1 MRRFFAVGNG
11 LFAME
16 SKYGLTSVYDCGST
30 SQSTIDMAIDGALHT
45 HRGEIENVFISHYDK
60 DHVNGI
66 LKLLAAYPVK
76 RVILPMI
83 PELARVINS
92 STVKDS
98 FQYNFILSP
107 ERVIQEISPQTDVI
121 HIGNRDFEED
131 NQQLLHERVELQN
144 IENSTVLQSNFQI
157 LGIHDW
163 LYVIYNKRILTYA
176 ELTSFYNNL
185 GLTTNAT
192 SDEIISA
199 LRRMSKA
206 TNLKKAIGAIFSD
219 TELSKINDYS
229 MVVWSGRREIREG
242 CLYTGDYNAKK
253 NITDIHKVYANFL
266 RGTEIIQIPHH
277 GSYPYFHPNIC
288 LPHAAHIVSAHY
300 GPYSRQRVD
309 PRQTI
314 NAILRLGHTCLDT
327 RYGDVI
333 L

>member
-16 SKYGLTSVYDCGST
+16 SNYGLTSVYDCGST
-30 SQSTIDMAIDGALHT
+30 SQSTIDLAIDRALDTYH
-45 HRGEIENVFISHYDK
+45 GEIDNVFISHYDK

-66 LKLLAAYPVK
+66 LKLLAVYPVK

-83 PELARVINS
+83 SDLARVISS
-92 STVKDS
+92 STVRDS

-107 ERVIQEISPQTDVI
+107 ERVIQDISPQTDVI
-121 HIGNRDFEED
+121 HIGNRYFEED
-131 NQQLLHERVELQN
+131 NQQLPERVELQN
-144 IENSTVLQSNFQI
+144 IENSTVLHRNFQI
-157 LGIHDW
+157 LGINDW
-163 LYVIYNKRILTYA
+163 LYVIYNKRILTDA
-176 ELTSFYNNL
+176 ELTSFYNYI

-199 LRRMSKA
+199 LRRMNKA
-206 TNLKKAIGAIFSD
+206 TNLKKALGTIFSD
-219 TELSKINDYS
+219 IELSKINDYS
-229 MVVWSGRREIREG
+229 MVVWSGRKEIGEG

-253 NITDIHKVYANFL
+253 YIGDIHKAYANFL

-288 LPHAAHIVSAHY
+288 LPHATHIVSAHH

-314 NAILRLGHTCLDT
+314 NAILRLGHTCQDT
-327 RYGDVI
+327 RERDVM

>member
-11 LFAME
+11 LFAIE
-16 SKYGLTSVYDCGST
+16 SNYGLTSVYDCGST
-30 SQSTIDMAIDGALHT
+30 SQSTIDLAIDRALNI
-45 HRGEIENVFISHYDK
+45 HRGAIDNVFISHYDK

-66 LKLLAAYPVK
+66 LKLLTVYPIK

-98 FQYNFILSP
+98 FQYYFILSP

-131 NQQLLHERVELQN
+131 NQQLHERVELQN
-144 IENSTVLQSNFQI
+144 LGNSTVLHSNFQI
-157 LGIHDW
+157 LGINNW
-163 LYVIYNKRILTYA
+163 LYVIYNKRILTCT
-176 ELTSFYNNL
+176 ELTLFYKYL
-185 GLTTNAT
+185 GLATNAT

-206 TNLKKAIGAIFSD
+206 TDLKKDIGTIFSK

-229 MVVWSGRREIREG
+229 MVVWSGRKEIREG

-253 NITDIHKVYANFL
+253 YIADIHKVYANFL

-288 LPHAAHIVSAHY
+288 HPHSEHIVSAHH
-300 GPYSRQRVD
+300 GPYSRQKVD
-309 PRQTI
+309 PIQTI
-314 NAILRLGHTCLDT
+314 NTILRLGYKCQDT
-327 RYGDVI
+327 RYGDVM